1 MKKIILVASV
11 LSIATLGYAGEGCGS
26 GCGGK
31 KSTETSGPAKPADQ
45 APTAPKA

>member
-1 MKKIILVASV
+1 MKKILLLASV

-31 KSTETSGPAKPADQ
+31 KSTESGPAKPADK
-45 APTAPKA
+45 APEAPKS